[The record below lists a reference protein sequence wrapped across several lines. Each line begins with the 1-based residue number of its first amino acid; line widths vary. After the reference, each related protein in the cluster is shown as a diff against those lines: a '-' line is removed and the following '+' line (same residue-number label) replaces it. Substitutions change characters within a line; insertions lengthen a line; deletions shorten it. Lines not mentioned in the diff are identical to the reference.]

1 MVGISPAISRLA
13 SFNNEAKP
21 LLPKVIKQ
29 RYIVFTYQFKEI
41 KQKYRFFNLTDD
53 DLRFRITSI

>member
-13 SFNNEAKP
+13 SFNNKAKP

-41 KQKYRFFNLTDD
+41 KQKYRFL
-53 DLRFRITSI
+53 I